1 MPRKKPTKSTPATLK
16 RAAHAAELANQAH
29 SNCLRAAAES
39 VVWAVVAGLHLAEV
53 RKRLKHGEWLPWL
66 KENWKANKR
75 TAQRYVA
82 VAEGVKSKFQRDWN
96 LKPSSLIESKND
108 TVSHLASLPQ
118 PELIEAIKGVTQG
131 ETLRELYVE
140 FGIVRAKP
148 VEKNPPGGKRGPAD
162 EDETDPTAY
171 AQMRLGLTFHTLEE
185 DLADPDFETNLQ
197 LIPWQSK
204 DPDSEVDIHMLERQA
219 ANHHARIKAEIERRK
234 KLQLVK
240 KKNAA

>member
-66 KENWKANKR
+66 KENWKASER
-75 TAQRYVA
+75 TARNYIE
-82 VAEGVKSKFQRDWN
+82 VAEGVKSKFVRDQK
-96 LKPSSLIESKND
+96 LKSA
-108 TVSHLASLPQ
+108 TVSDLKSEGILALPQ
-118 PELIEAIKGVTQG
+118 PDLIEAIKGVTQG
-131 ETLRELYVE
+131 ETLRQLYVE

-148 VEKNPPGGKRGPAD
+148 AEVNPPGGKRGPAGDD
-162 EDETDPTAY
+162 EEADPTAY

-197 LIPWQSK
+197 FIPWQSQ
-204 DPDSEVDIHMLERQA
+204 DPDAEIDIHMLDRQIENMRA
-219 ANHHARIKAEIERRK
+219 KIKAEINRRK
-234 KLQLVK
+234 KLHLHK
-240 KKNAA
+240 EKPAA